1 MKYAA
6 AMEGDDYFLDIEPTD
21 DLWGLVD
28 GAMEEIARSDAESG
42 DYTVGAL
49 VIGEVIPTKLSDY
62 LSLADV
68 QHIIDESG
76 LVTWAQLVE
85 QVCAE
90 VTDAM
95 FDDFHEGASA
105 SCDPPTDGRPPPSSA
120 AEIMDWCEKNIVLTP
135 SESMGHRGQTFARRN
150 GAWGIK
156 WRGVIRHELEA
167 IVWHAH
173 DAVTPREEHGWRWAA
188 GSRSGRAATATL
200 ARIAADAAVAEG
212 AAP

>member
-6 AMEGDDYFLDIEPTD
+6 AMEYDDGFLDIEPTD

-28 GAMEEIARSDAESG
+28 GAMEEVARIDAENG
-42 DYTVGAL
+42 TYTVGDL
-49 VIGEVIPTKLSDY
+49 MIGEVIPTKLSDY
-62 LSLADV
+62 LSLAMAKN
-68 QHIIDESG
+68 ILDESG

-90 VTDAM
+90 VADAM
-95 FDDFHEGASA
+95 FDHFHEGAAA
-105 SCDPPTDGRPPPSSA
+105 SCDPPTDGRPPPNSA
-120 AEIMDWCEKNIVLTP
+120 AELMDWCEKNIVLTP
-135 SESMGHRGQTFARRN
+135 SESMEHRGLTFSRR
-150 GAWGIK
+150 GGEWGVK
-156 WRGVIRHELEA
+156 RRGVKRHELEA

-173 DAVTPREEHGWRWAA
+173 DDATPREEHGWRWAA

>member
-6 AMEGDDYFLDIEPTD
+6 AMAGDDHFLDIEPTD

-28 GAMEEIARSDAESG
+28 SAMEEIARSDAESG
-42 DYTVGAL
+42 DYTVGDL

-62 LSLADV
+62 LSLGDV
-68 QHIIDESG
+68 QHILDDGG
-76 LVTWAQLVE
+76 LVTWAPLVE

-95 FDDFHEGASA
+95 FDDFHEGATA

-120 AEIMDWCEKNIVLTP
+120 AELMDWCEKNIVLTP
-135 SESMGHRGQTFARRN
+135 SEAMGHRGHTFARRD

-156 WRGVIRHELEA
+156 WRGVRRHELEA

-173 DAVTPREEHGWRWAA
+173 DARCPREEHGWRWAA
-188 GSRSGRAATATL
+188 GSRVGRAETATL